1 VSTVSFLTEAISI
14 LFTVE
19 NILLILFV
27 SIIGVILGAIPGI
40 GPTLAM
46 ALFFPFTFTMEP
58 ATGLSVM
65 AVLFA
70 TSTYGGSIPAILL
83 RIPGTPGSA
92 ATLLDGY
99 PMTQAGRGA
108 EALGLSAVS
117 SWIGGAVGII
127 ALLLFAPSLA
137 DLSLILG
144 PPELF
149 LLAVFGLSTVAAV
162 TQGNIL
168 KSLAAVSL
176 GVFFASIGTDPIVG
190 QPRFTFG
197 IRYLQGG
204 INIIVLLVG
213 LFAIS
218 QVIKLTVEQIEI
230 DSGNTDIQGNVMK
243 GAITAVKSPVN
254 AMRSATIGTFVGAV
268 PGAGLPA
275 ANFLAYL
282 VALMSSSNSD
292 SYGQGEPNGVIAGE
306 AANNGSA
313 MGSLIPAMALSIPGG
328 PASAVFIGVMLSYGI
343 TPGPSAFDGTLPYVV
358 FVSIVLAQMIF
369 LVMGLFAADKISKL
383 IRLPTTL
390 LVAGITMFALV
401 GSFAVR
407 NNVLDIGVAI
417 FFGVLGYAMEKRDYS
432 LIAFIL
438 AVILAPIAE
447 KGYQRSMIIADG
459 DWGIFVSS
467 NIAIGLV
474 IASVAVFMIPI
485 LFRLYENR

>member
-1 VSTVSFLTEAISI
+1 MSVLAFLTEAV
-14 LFTVE
+14 LTLLTVE
-19 NILLILFV
+19 NILLLVFISV
-27 SIIGVILGAIPGI
+27 IGVILGAIPGI

-46 ALFFPFTFTMEP
+46 ALFFPFTFTMDP

-108 EALGLSAVS
+108 EALGLSVVA
-117 SWIGGAVGII
+117 SWIGGTVGII

-168 KSLAAVSL
+168 KSLAAVTL
-176 GVFFASIGTDPIVG
+176 GVFFATIGTDPIVG

-204 INIIVLLVG
+204 INIIVLMVG

-218 QVIKLTVEQIEI
+218 QVIDLTVEQVQIESE
-230 DSGNTDIQGNVMK
+230 DNEIQGSVFK
-243 GAITAVKSPVN
+243 GALTAIKSPVN
-254 AMRSATIGTFVGAV
+254 SIRSSIIGTFVGAI

-282 VALMSSSNSD
+282 VSLMVSSNSEA
-292 SYGQGEPNGVIAGE
+292 YGRGEPNGVIAGE

-343 TPGPSAFDGTLPYVV
+343 TPGPSAFQGSLPYVV
-358 FVSIVLAQMIF
+358 FVSIIFAQFVF
-369 LVMGLFAADKISKL
+369 LIMGLFAADKISKL
-383 IRLPTTL
+383 IRLPNNL
-390 LVAGITMFALV
+390 LITSITIFALV

-407 NNVLDIGVAI
+407 NNVLDMGVAI

-459 DWGIFVSS
+459 NWSIFVSS

-474 IASVAVFMIPI
+474 VASIAVFTTPI
-485 LFRLYENR
+485 LFRLYESR

>member
-1 VSTVSFLTEAISI
+1 MSTLAFLSEAIAT
-14 LFTVE
+14 LLTVE
-19 NILLILFV
+19 NILLIVFISV
-27 SIIGVILGAIPGI
+27 IGVILGAIPGI

-99 PMTQAGRGA
+99 PLTQSGRGA

-117 SWIGGAVGII
+117 SWIGGTIGII

-176 GVFFASIGTDPIVG
+176 GIFFASIGTDPIVG
-190 QPRFTFG
+190 QPRFTFD
-197 IRYLQGG
+197 IMYLQGG

-218 QVIKLTVEQIEI
+218 QVIKLTVEQVKISNG
-230 DSGNTDIQGNVMK
+230 DTDIQGNVMK
-243 GAITAVKSPVN
+243 GALTAAKSPVN
-254 AMRSATIGTFVGAV
+254 TIRSGIIGTFVGAV

-282 VALMSSSNSD
+282 VSLMSSSDSD
-292 SYGQGEPNGVIAGE
+292 AYGQGEPDGVIAGE

-343 TPGPSAFDGTLPYVV
+343 TPGPSAFQGTLPYVV
-358 FVSIVLAQMIF
+358 FVSIILAQIIF
-369 LVMGLFAADKISKL
+369 LILGLFAADKLSKL
-383 IRLPTTL
+383 IQLPTNL
-390 LVAGITMFALV
+390 LITGITMFALV

-407 NNVLDIGVAI
+407 NNVLDMGVAI

-432 LIAFIL
+432 LIAFVL

-447 KGYQRSMIIADG
+447 KGFQRSMLISHD
-459 DWGIFVSS
+459 DWSIFVSS
-467 NIAIGLV
+467 NIAIGLI
-474 IASVAVFMIPI
+474 IASVAVFMTPV
-485 LFRLYENR
+485 LFRVYRSQ